1 MMQRMKTKDAIKLAG
16 GSSTA
21 LAEMLGISKQA
32 VSQFGENLPQA
43 REWQLRLL
51 KPKWFREEDAR
62 AKALAASI
70 KQQSRIKAKKAAA

>member
-1 MMQRMKTKDAIKLAG
+1 MRAMKTKEAIDRAG
-16 GSSTA
+16 STNA
-21 LAEMLGISKQA
+21 LAALLEVTPSA
-32 VSQFGENLPQA
+32 VSQWGENLPKA

-70 KQQSRIKAKKAAA
+70 KQQSRIKAENAAA